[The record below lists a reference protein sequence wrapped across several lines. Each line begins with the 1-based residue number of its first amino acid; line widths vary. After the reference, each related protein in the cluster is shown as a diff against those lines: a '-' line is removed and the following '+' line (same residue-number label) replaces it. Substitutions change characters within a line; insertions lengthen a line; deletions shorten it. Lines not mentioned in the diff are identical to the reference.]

1 MFRNLITALLPMFV
15 VVTVAGC
22 NAQSGSRNTAS
33 SDEPR
38 GESSR
43 NRETAATLNW
53 GAVPRSE
60 RPKSPASAGLFMA
73 EGGIRAGRRSF
84 TP

>member
-1 MFRNLITALLPMFV
+1 MFRNLVKALMLMFV

-43 NRETAATLNW
+43 D
-53 GAVPRSE
+53 SD
-60 RPKSPASAGLFMA
+60 
-73 EGGIRAGRRSF
+73 
-84 TP
+84 